1 MIEWTNDQITTA
13 KELIVKRLEKH
24 EFSTRP
30 STLIPASTTDEE
42 LKPILDMFLCIGMN
56 SSGQTVT
63 ANNAMT
69 FIKKGINRFFLS
81 LKNRRDLSADMFK
94 KNEFKGKYNIACD
107 YYVGPAVFYAEFIPD
122 RIIDRWNQW
131 MRPLKIKGRY
141 GVQVIKITE
150 DGKSN
155 DHVKYR
161 WITRYTK

>member
-13 KELIVKRLEKH
+13 KELITKRLEKY
-24 EFSTRP
+24 EFSTKP

-69 FIKKGINRFFLS
+69 FVKKGINRFFLS

-94 KNEFKGKYNIACD
+94 NNEFKGKYNIACD
-107 YYVGPAVFYAEFIPD
+107 FYIGPVAFWADYVPD
-122 RIIDRWNQW
+122 HVLETWNAW
-131 MRPLKIKGRY
+131 MKPLRIKGRY
-141 GVQVIKITE
+141 GVKVVKNVE
-150 DGKSN
+150 DGKSA
-155 DHVKYR
+155 DHVKYL
-161 WITRYTK
+161 WVTRYIK